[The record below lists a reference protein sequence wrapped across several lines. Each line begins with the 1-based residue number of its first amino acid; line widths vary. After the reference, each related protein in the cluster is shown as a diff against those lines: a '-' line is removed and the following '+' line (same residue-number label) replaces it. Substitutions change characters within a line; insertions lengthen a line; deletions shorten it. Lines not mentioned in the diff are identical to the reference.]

1 MEARKITIVSTTDS
15 QTKKVIISSA
25 TTLGELKEDLS
36 NAGISY
42 SNMDFFEGVSKT
54 KLINDESVLPANIP
68 YKGATTNELVFML
81 TTSRKKIESGN
92 ARNDVYEEIRRHNL
106 QDAIKEY
113 FGKNFTQVTTKEL
126 EDFLTEVDATP
137 LTKVAEV
144 NQEKL
149 EAIQEAFNELLEALW
164 EEEFISDRVFYNIKS
179 ILRGDVVGNID
190 SSYDDDDIE
199 EMFES
204 MI

>member
-54 KLINDESVLPANIP
+54 KLINDESILPANIP

-81 TTSRKKIESGN
+81 TTSRKKIESGGP
-92 ARNDVYEEIRRHNL
+92 RDEVYEEIRRHNL

-126 EDFLTEVDATP
+126 EDFLIEVDATP
-137 LTKVAEV
+137 VTKVAEM

-149 EAIQEAFNELLEALW
+149 EAVEAAFNELLEYLW
-164 EEEFISDRVFYNIKS
+164 EEEFISSGAFNNIKA
-179 ILRGDVVGNID
+179 ILRGDVEEGID

-204 MI
+204 ML